1 MSKPYLFSPSEFAFG
16 YSGCKRCYYDLK
28 VNDVRINFGFPSIF
42 SKIDSIQ
49 KKFYHNKSSKFLNSN
64 KVPEGI
70 IKTDYAKLHKSEVLY
85 DHKDRAFQLRG
96 KIDAYIDHKDF
107 FSIIDFKVT
116 NINEKKSLTY
126 MTQLNSYAIM
136 FEKPDQNYLKLD
148 PVKNLGIFCFE
159 PENLILKNTP
169 ALEMSTQYFEIK
181 RNDDLYL
188 KFITDVID
196 FLEGDIPSL
205 NNECSLCNLKLQTFP
220 NWVRS

>member
-28 VNDVRINFGFPSIF
+28 VNDIRINFGFPTIF

-49 KKFYHNKSSKFLNSN
+49 KKFYHNKPSKYLNTS

-70 IKTDYAKLHKSEVLY
+70 IKTDYAKLHKSELLY
-85 DHKDRAFQLRG
+85 DQKDRAFQLRG

-136 FEKPDQNYLKLD
+136 FEKPDQNYLKLN

-159 PENLILKNTP
+159 PENLTLKNTP

-188 KFITDVID
+188 KFITDIID
-196 FLEGDIPSL
+196 FLEGDIPGL

-220 NWVRS
+220 N

>member
-1 MSKPYLFSPSEFAFG
+1 MSNPYLFSPSEFAFG

-220 NWVRS
+220 N

>member
-220 NWVRS
+220 N

>member
-28 VNDVRINFGFPSIF
+28 VNDIRINFGFPTIF

-49 KKFYHNKSSKFLNSN
+49 KKFYHNKSSKYLNSN
-64 KVPEGI
+64 KVSDGI

-85 DHKDRAFQLRG
+85 DQKDRAFQLRG

-136 FEKPDQNYLKLD
+136 FENPDQNYLKLK
-148 PVKNLGIFCFE
+148 PIKNLGIFCFE
-159 PENLILKNTP
+159 PDSLKLETKP
-169 ALEMSTQYFEIK
+169 ALEMSTQYFEIR
-181 RNDDLYL
+181 RNDDLYF

-196 FLEGDIPSL
+196 FLEGDIPSF
-205 NNECSLCNLKLQTFP
+205 NSECSICDLKSQTFP
-220 NWVRS
+220 E

>member
-1 MSKPYLFSPSEFAFG
+1 MSQPYLFSPSEFAFG
-16 YSGCKRCYYDLK
+16 YSGCIRFYYDLK

-196 FLEGDIPSL
+196 FLEGDIPGL

-220 NWVRS
+220 N

>member
-1 MSKPYLFSPSEFAFG
+1 
-16 YSGCKRCYYDLK
+16 
-28 VNDVRINFGFPSIF
+28 VRINFGFPTIF

-49 KKFYHNKSSKFLNSN
+49 KKFYHNKPSKFLNTN

-85 DHKDRAFQLRG
+85 DLKDRAFQLRG

-136 FEKPDQNYLKLD
+136 FEKPDQNYLKLN

-196 FLEGDIPSL
+196 FLEGDIPGL

-220 NWVRS
+220 K

>member
-1 MSKPYLFSPSEFAFG
+1 MLLRSKG
-16 YSGCKRCYYDLK
+16 KRCKNKFWFSVY
-28 VNDVRINFGFPSIF
+28 IF
-42 SKIDSIQ
+42 KDRFNS
-49 KKFYHNKSSKFLNSN
+49 KKFYHNKPSKYLNSN

-136 FEKPDQNYLKLD
+136 FEKPDQNYLKLN

-196 FLEGDIPSL
+196 FLEGDIPGL

-220 NWVRS
+220 N

>member
-1 MSKPYLFSPSEFAFG
+1 MAKPYLFSPSEFAFG

-28 VNDVRINFGFPSIF
+28 VNNIRINFGFPTIF

-49 KKFYHNKSSKFLNSN
+49 KNFYHNKSSKYLNSN
-64 KVPEGI
+64 KVPDGI
-70 IKTDYAKLHKSEVLY
+70 IKTNYAKLHKSEVLY
-85 DHKDRAFQLRG
+85 DQKDRAFQLRG

-136 FEKPDQNYLKLD
+136 FEKPDQNYLKLN

-159 PENLILKNTP
+159 PVNLKLESAP

-181 RNDDLYL
+181 RNDDLFL

-196 FLEGDIPSL
+196 FLEGDIPNL
-205 NNECSLCNLKLQTFP
+205 NRDCGLCNLKLQTFP
-220 NWVRS
+220 K

>member
-28 VNDVRINFGFPSIF
+28 VNDVRINFGFPTIF

-64 KVPEGI
+64 KVTEGI

-136 FEKPDQNYLKLD
+136 FEKPDQNYLKLN

-196 FLEGDIPSL
+196 FLEGDIPGL

-220 NWVRS
+220 N

>member
-1 MSKPYLFSPSEFAFG
+1 MLKPYLFSPSEFAFG

-28 VNDVRINFGFPSIF
+28 VNNIKINFGFPTIF
-42 SKIDSIQ
+42 SKIDAIQ
-49 KKFYHNKSSKFLNSN
+49 KKFYHNKPSKYLNSN

-70 IKTDYAKLHKSEVLY
+70 IKTDYAKLHKSKVLY

-96 KIDAYIDHKDF
+96 KIDAYVDHRDF

-136 FEKPDQNYLKLD
+136 FEHPDQNYLKLN

-159 PENLILKNTP
+159 PSDLKLEITP
-169 ALEMSTQYFEIK
+169 TFVMATKYFEIL
-181 RNDDLYL
+181 RNDDLYF
-188 KFITDVID
+188 KFMTDVID
-196 FLEGDIPSL
+196 FLEGDIPSF
-205 NNECSLCNLKLQTFP
+205 NNNCSICNLKLQTFP
-220 NWVRS
+220 K

>member
-1 MSKPYLFSPSEFAFG
+1 MSKIHLFSPSEFAFG

-28 VNDVRINFGFPSIF
+28 VNDIRINFGFPTIF

-49 KKFYHNKSSKFLNSN
+49 KNFYHNKLSKYLNSN
-64 KVPEGI
+64 KISDGI
-70 IKTDYAKLHKSEVLY
+70 IKTDYTKLHKSEVLY
-85 DHKDRAFQLRG
+85 DLKDRAFQLRG

-196 FLEGDIPSL
+196 FLEGDIPGL

-220 NWVRS
+220 N

>member
-1 MSKPYLFSPSEFAFG
+1 MLLRSKG
-16 YSGCKRCYYDLK
+16 KRCK
-28 VNDVRINFGFPSIF
+28 NKFWFPVYIF
-42 SKIDSIQ
+42 KDRFNS
-49 KKFYHNKSSKFLNSN
+49 KKFYHNKPSKFLNSN

-196 FLEGDIPSL
+196 FLEGDIPGL

-220 NWVRS
+220 N

>member
-28 VNDVRINFGFPSIF
+28 VNNIRINFGFPSIF

-49 KKFYHNKSSKFLNSN
+49 KEFYHNKTSKYLNTN

-85 DHKDRAFQLRG
+85 DQKDRAFQLRG

-136 FEKPDQNYLKLD
+136 FEKPDQNYLKLN

-159 PENLILKNTP
+159 PEKIKLDSTP

-196 FLEGDIPSL
+196 FLEGDIPGL
-205 NNECSLCNLKLQTFP
+205 NNNCSLCKLKLQTFP
-220 NWVRS
+220 K

>member
-28 VNDVRINFGFPSIF
+28 INNIRINFGFPTIF

-49 KKFYHNKSSKFLNSN
+49 KNFYHNKPSKFLNSN

-70 IKTDYAKLHKSEVLY
+70 IKTDYSKLHKSEILY
-85 DHKDRAFQLRG
+85 DYKDRAFQLRG

-136 FEKPDQNYLKLD
+136 FEKPDQNYLKLN

-159 PENLILKNTP
+159 PENLTLKNTP

-196 FLEGDIPSL
+196 FLEGDIPGL

-220 NWVRS
+220 N

>member
-28 VNDVRINFGFPSIF
+28 VNGIRINLGFPTIF

-49 KKFYHNKSSKFLNSN
+49 KEFYHNKPSKYLNSN

-70 IKTDYAKLHKSEVLY
+70 IKTDYAKLHKSEILY
-85 DHKDRAFQLRG
+85 DQKDRAFQLRG

-116 NINEKKSLTY
+116 NINEKKSLIY

-136 FEKPDQNYLKLD
+136 FEKPDQNYLKLN

-159 PENLILKNTP
+159 PENLILNNTP

-196 FLEGDIPSL
+196 FLEGDIPGL

-220 NWVRS
+220 K

>member
-28 VNDVRINFGFPSIF
+28 VNDIRINFGFPTIF

-49 KKFYHNKSSKFLNSN
+49 KKFYHNKSTKYLNTN

-85 DHKDRAFQLRG
+85 DQKDRAFQLRG

-136 FEKPDQNYLKLD
+136 FEKPDQNYLKLN

-196 FLEGDIPSL
+196 FLEGDIPGL
-205 NNECSLCNLKLQTFP
+205 NNKCSLCNLKLQTFP
-220 NWVRS
+220 K